1 MSILLLSI
9 IRFYRRFVKPVYP
22 KTCLYKESCSI
33 HVERITQEAG
43 FLAGIKAFK
52 IRISNCQP
60 GYYLIEVNG
69 EIQLITRTHR
79 IVPFEEINPEILRNY
94 SKT

>member
-1 MSILLLSI
+1 L
-9 IRFYRRFVKPVYP
+9 FDD
-22 KTCLYKESCSI
+22 
-33 HVERITQEAG
+33 
-43 FLAGIKAFK
+43 
-52 IRISNCQP
+52 
-60 GYYLIEVNG
+60 NG